1 MMHFLRRSFG
11 WIVRILFWGGLAAAV
26 LAILAFVAIGRELS
40 DDLPP
45 VAELLDYRPPTATR
59 VYAADGSQ
67 IAEFYQERRYLVP
80 IADVPPHVRNAF
92 IAAEDASFYT
102 HRGIDPSGI
111 ARAILANWQ
120 KGGIAQGASTI
131 TQQVVKQLLLSP
143 EKSFERKAKEL
154 ILALELESRLTK
166 DEILY
171 LYLNQIY
178 FGAGTYGI
186 AAASQTLFG
195 TRVQDL
201 SLAQA
206 AVLAGLPQAP
216 SRSDPL
222 RNPEA
227 AIKRQHYV
235 LDRMVAARMITV
247 EQKEAALAETLSFAN
262 EKAPTT
268 TRAAWYVEHVRRL
281 LEEQYGPAFADLG
294 LRVHTAVDLRMQDE
308 AEQIL
313 YQGLRRID
321 RSLGSRTAV
330 RHLPPKR
337 IEWYLARQKAS
348 RRPEGPQQGVVVG
361 FHGQEIQ
368 VRTPWETAVVPKE
381 GLGSG
386 RERRDPGRLRVGD
399 VVSLEPMGRDENGVL
414 RYSLDQDPQIEGAL
428 VAVEPESGLV
438 KALVGG
444 VDYGRSQF
452 NRATL
457 AKRQPGSAFKPLIYS
472 AAIDKGYTPSTI
484 VEDAPISLPD
494 GKHGRWTPKN
504 SSGKFAGRVPL
515 RTALAQSLNTVSVR
529 LALAIGIDPLRDY
542 LRIFGFPTPFPRA
555 YSIALGAAEV
565 TPLDL
570 ARAYGVIASGGRRFE
585 PVFVTSVTDEN
596 GDPVDFP
603 GTQPRHEL
611 VMNPA
616 TSYIVTKMMT
626 GVIET
631 GTAKDA
637 LRLGRPAAGKTGTT
651 NEAKDAW
658 FGGFTPELLT
668 IVWVGYDADRTLG
681 AYTGGKAAT
690 PIWTNF
696 MIKALKGRPR
706 KEFEPPQGLVAV
718 KIDNATGLRAV
729 KGRPS
734 HTEMFVAGTEPKR
747 FAPKAV
753 AKPKPKPAAEEGG
766 ASGGGTAGSSPAT
779 APAPAGGGAS
789 AD

>member
-1 MMHFLRRSFG
+1 MRRLFG
-11 WIVRILFWGGLAAAV
+11 SVVRILFWGGLAAA
-26 LAILAFVAIGRELS
+26 LMAIVAFVAIGRELS

-59 VYAADGSQ
+59 VYAADGTQ
-67 IAEFYQERRYLVP
+67 IGEFYMERRYLVP
-80 IADVPPHVRNAF
+80 LSEIPPHVRNAF

-102 HRGIDPSGI
+102 HRGIDPTGI
-111 ARAILANWQ
+111 ARAILANYQ

-143 EKSFERKAKEL
+143 ERSFERKAKEL
-154 ILALELESRLTK
+154 MLALELESKLTK

-186 AAASQTLFG
+186 AAASETLFG
-195 TRVQDL
+195 KKVSDL
-201 SLAQA
+201 SFAQA
-206 AVLAGLPQAP
+206 AILAGLPQAP

-235 LDRMVAARMITV
+235 LDRMVAARMITI
-247 EQKEAALAETLSFAN
+247 EQKEAALAETLTFAN
-262 EKAPTT
+262 TKAPTSGE
-268 TRAAWYVEHVRRL
+268 ASWYVDHVRRL
-281 LEEQYGPAFADLG
+281 LEDQFGPSFADLG
-294 LRVHTAVDLRMQDE
+294 LRVHTAVDLRMQAD
-308 AEQIL
+308 AEKTL
-313 YQGLRRID
+313 HAGLRSID
-321 RSLGSRTAV
+321 RSLGSRSAV
-330 RHLPPKR
+330 RHLPAKR
-337 IEWYLARQKAS
+337 IDWYLDRQRGS
-348 RRPEGPQQGVVVG
+348 RRPDGPQQGVVVG
-361 FHGQEIQ
+361 FRGQEIEI
-368 VRTPWETAVVPKE
+368 RTPWENGYVPKE
-381 GLGSG
+381 GLGTG
-386 RERRDPGRLRVGD
+386 RDRRDPRRLRIGD
-399 VVSLEPMGRDENGVL
+399 VVSLDLLGRDDKAVM
-414 RYSLDQDPQIEGAL
+414 RFSLDQDPQIEGAL
-428 VAVEPESGLV
+428 VSMEPETGLV

-444 VDYGRSQF
+444 VDYERSQF

-504 SSGKFAGRVPL
+504 SSGKYAGRVPL
-515 RTALAQSLNTVSVR
+515 RTALAQSLNTISVR

-570 ARAYGVIASGGRRFE
+570 TRAYGVIASGGRRFD
-585 PVFVTSVTDEN
+585 PVFITSVTDEN

-626 GVIET
+626 GVIES

-658 FGGFTPELLT
+658 FVGFTPELLT
-668 IVWVGYDADRTLG
+668 AVWVGFDADRTLG

-696 MIKALKGRPR
+696 MQKALKGRPR
-706 KEFEPPQGLVAV
+706 REFQPPNGLISV
-718 KIDNATGLRAV
+718 KVDNATGLRAV
-729 KGRPS
+729 RGRPS
-734 HTEMFVAGTEPKR
+734 HSDMFVAGTEPKR

-753 AKPKPKPAAEEGG
+753 PKPKPKPKPKDAGG
-766 ASGGGTAGSSPAT
+766 AAAGDSTPSPT
-779 APAPAGGGAS
+779 APAAPAAN
-789 AD
+789 